1 LAGCSKAAQR
11 RRGQL
16 TGVGRG
22 YGKLHALAR
31 AMLWIAG
38 AKAVDFD
45 EHDQAGVARRRR
57 RIFSA
62 ARGVG
67 RDRLG
72 FLIGHRDRL
81 VGIPSECDP
90 ELSTTSTIQMLQSG
104 WITRWSN
111 RGLCKRII
119 PCYRRQDF
127 CCAGKI
133 DWSPYILIIRDAKII
148 NEFATYGATEMVIAV
163 RPYGVLNPYV
173 LPFPRML

>member
-1 LAGCSKAAQR
+1 M
-11 RRGQL
+11 
-16 TGVGRG
+16 
-22 YGKLHALAR
+22 AR

-45 EHDQAGVARRRR
+45 EHDQAGVARRCR

-72 FLIGHRDRL
+72 LLVGHRDRL
-81 VGIPSECDP
+81 AGIPSECDP
-90 ELSTTSTIQMLQSG
+90 ELSTTSTIQMLPSG

-111 RGLCKRII
+111 QGLCRPII
-119 PCYRRQDF
+119 PCNRRQFF

-133 DWSPYILIIRDAKII
+133 DWSPYIVNIRDAKTI
-148 NEFATYGATEMVIAV
+148 NTKATYGATAMIIAV
-163 RPYGVLNPYV
+163 RPYYQP
-173 LPFPRML
+173 PE

>member
-1 LAGCSKAAQR
+1 
-11 RRGQL
+11 
-16 TGVGRG
+16 
-22 YGKLHALAR
+22 
-31 AMLWIAG
+31 MLWIAG

-45 EHDQAGVARRRR
+45 EHDQAGVARRCL

-67 RDRLG
+67 RNRLG
-72 FLIGHRDRL
+72 LRIGHRDRL
-81 VGIPSECDP
+81 AGIPIKCDP

-111 RGLCKRII
+111 HGLCSPTI
-119 PCYRRQDF
+119 PCNHRQDF

-148 NEFATYGATEMVIAV
+148 NMFATYGATEMVIAV
-163 RPYGVLNPYV
+163 RPYGVLHRKKV
-173 LPFPRML
+173 FPTNTL